1 MVASPGSRHTDLV
14 RADTGWYVKSR
25 GHFHQPVHQFNAS
38 SMPYYPSSLP
48 SPSSKVSTNHHTPR
62 RRPLN
67 QVYPLSMPPILR
79 TTVNPSPPSCP
90 VVWLQQSPWTPER
103 VCVQDLLAPFS
114 NPIQVCP
121 WTPER
126 VRVQDLLAPFST
138 ARPPDD
144 DPVPGVPVRATYNFL
159 SYYSH
164 CLVLTWCDLQQPL
177 NKYNH
182 KPFR

>member
-114 NPIQVCP
+114 
-121 WTPER
+121 
-126 VRVQDLLAPFST
+126 T

-144 DPVPGVPVRATYNFL
+144 DPVPGVPVRASYNFL
-159 SYYSH
+159 SCYSH
-164 CLVLTWCDLQQPL
+164 GCVPTLLF
-177 NKYNH
+177 KYSCSMYV
-182 KPFR
+182 FRV